1 MNTTHRTFLLILFS
15 STCLLAASAV
25 ADIQEIPPEEM
36 TEAYIRDTTV
46 VVPQQNQNSSATAAT
61 VKVAPLEDLPGSN
74 QATPGDDRSARPDLT
89 PGAEQY
95 LSEQRDRQLQQ
106 QQQPGITQ
114 PQPTDANIAAREAY
128 LRDLL
133 GLKAGQ
139 PIDYSNLQFPVPAP
153 ADMPPVPAGL
163 NGYNLTADQFSIRI
177 PNTNNHPA
185 LTQQTPG
192 GEMKVDVTPSDI
204 IFTINLPQR

>member
-1 MNTTHRTFLLILFS
+1 MNTTNRSFLFTLFS
-15 STCLLAASAV
+15 SACLLAAPAI
-25 ADIQEIPPEEM
+25 ADIKEIPPEEM

-46 VVPQQNQNSSATAAT
+46 VVPQQPKSSSANNVT
-61 VKVAPLEDLPGSN
+61 VKVTPLENIPGN
-74 QATPGDDRSARPDLT
+74 DNIGPGDDRSARPDLT
-89 PGAEQY
+89 PAAEQY

-106 QQQPGITQ
+106 QQQPGFTQ

>member
-1 MNTTHRTFLLILFS
+1 MNTTHRTFLLTLFS

-89 PGAEQY
+89 PAAEQY

-106 QQQPGITQ
+106 QQQLGFTQ

-139 PIDYSNLQFPVPAP
+139 PIDYNNLKFPVPSTLP
-153 ADMPPVPAGL
+153 TVPTGL
-163 NGYNLTADQFSIRI
+163 TGYELKADQFSISI

>member
-1 MNTTHRTFLLILFS
+1 MNTTNRSFLFTLFS
-15 STCLLAASAV
+15 SACLLAAPAM
-25 ADIQEIPPEEM
+25 ADIKEIPPEEM

-46 VVPQQNQNSSATAAT
+46 VVPQQPKSSSANNVT
-61 VKVAPLEDLPGSN
+61 VKVTPLENIPGN
-74 QATPGDDRSARPDLT
+74 DNIGPGDDRSARPDLT
-89 PGAEQY
+89 PAAEQY

-106 QQQPGITQ
+106 QQQPGFTQ

-139 PIDYSNLQFPVPAP
+139 PIDYNNLKFPVPSTL
-153 ADMPPVPAGL
+153 PPVPTGL
-163 NGYNLTADQFSIRI
+163 TGYELKADQFSISI

-192 GEMKVDVTPSDI
+192 GEMKIDVTPSDI

>member
-1 MNTTHRTFLLILFS
+1 MNTTHRTFLLTLFS

-89 PGAEQY
+89 PAAEQY

-139 PIDYSNLQFPVPAP
+139 PIDYNNLKFPMPSTL
-153 ADMPPVPAGL
+153 PPVPTGL
-163 NGYNLTADQFSIRI
+163 TGYELKADQFSIRI
-177 PNTNNHPA
+177 PNTNDHPA

-192 GEMKVDVTPSDI
+192 GEMKVDVTPLDI

>member
-1 MNTTHRTFLLILFS
+1 MNITKRSFLFTLFS
-15 STCLLAASAV
+15 STCLLAAPAM
-25 ADIQEIPPEEM
+25 ADIKEIPPEEM

-46 VVPQQNQNSSATAAT
+46 VVPQQNQSQSATKAT
-61 VKVAPLEDLPGSN
+61 IKVAPLENLSDNDKPG
-74 QATPGDDRSARPDLT
+74 PGDDRSARPDLT
-89 PGAEQY
+89 PAAEQY

-106 QQQPGITQ
+106 QQQPGLTQ

-139 PIDYSNLQFPVPAP
+139 PIDYNNLKFPVPSTL
-153 ADMPPVPAGL
+153 PPVPTGL
-163 NGYNLTADQFSIRI
+163 TGYELKADQFSISI
-177 PNTNNHPA
+177 PNTNNYPA
-185 LTQQTPG
+185 ISQQTPG

>member
-1 MNTTHRTFLLILFS
+1 MNTTKRSFLFTLFS
-15 STCLLAASAV
+15 STCLLAAPAM
-25 ADIQEIPPEEM
+25 ADIKEIPPEEM

-46 VVPQQNQNSSATAAT
+46 VVPQQNQSQSATKAT
-61 VKVAPLEDLPGSN
+61 IKVAPLENLSDNDNPG
-74 QATPGDDRSARPDLT
+74 PGDDRSARPDLT
-89 PGAEQY
+89 PAAEQY

-106 QQQPGITQ
+106 QQQPGFTQ

-133 GLKAGQ
+133 GLKADQ
-139 PIDYSNLQFPVPAP
+139 PIDYNNLKFPVPSTL
-153 ADMPPVPAGL
+153 PPVPTGL
-163 NGYNLTADQFSIRI
+163 TGYELKADQFSISI